1 MDQLTPRDWLDD
13 ELDDALH
20 QMDMEAPPPALLR
33 NVMASVRSTP
43 QMPVFHFSW
52 VEILVAGFLFCM
64 TGVTSVLFA
73 AIPETSLY
81 MLRLNLEHELKVLTM
96 GTPWQ
101 TITVMLLSAAVILTL
116 GGIAIYRQY
125 LLSARNN

>member
-13 ELDDALH
+13 KLDDALR

-43 QMPVFHFSW
+43 QIPVFHFSW

-64 TGVTSVLFA
+64 AGVTSVLFA

-81 MLRLNLEHELKVLTM
+81 MLRLNIEHDLKVLAM
-96 GTPWQ
+96 VTPWQ
-101 TITVMLLSAAVILTL
+101 TITVMLISATAILTL
-116 GGIAIYRQY
+116 GGFAIYRQHQ
-125 LLSARNN
+125 LSMRNN